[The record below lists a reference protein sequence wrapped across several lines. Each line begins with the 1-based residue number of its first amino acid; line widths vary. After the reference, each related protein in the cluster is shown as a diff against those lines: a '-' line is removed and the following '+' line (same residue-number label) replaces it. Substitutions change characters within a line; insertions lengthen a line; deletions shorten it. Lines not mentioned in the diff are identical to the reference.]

1 MLTEGGT
8 KVQMLRKE
16 FVWICYKNL
25 VKEGKKNSVSISS
38 ECSSQPAG
46 MSRERVSAVS
56 VTVAPTEMTSR
67 LGTMLRLAY
76 TLLPS
81 AVPRSVLW

>member
-1 MLTEGGT
+1 MLTEGGDESSNA
-8 KVQMLRKE
+8 KKG
-16 FVWICYKNL
+16 ICLDLLQKPG
-25 VKEGKKNSVSISS
+25 EGGEKNSVSISS

-46 MSRERVSAVS
+46 MSLERVSAVS

>member
-25 VKEGKKNSVSISS
+25 VEGKKI
-38 ECSSQPAG
+38 A
-46 MSRERVSAVS
+46 
-56 VTVAPTEMTSR
+56 
-67 LGTMLRLAY
+67 LA
-76 TLLPS
+76 L
-81 AVPRSVLW
+81 AQSVLHSQRG

>member
-25 VKEGKKNSVSISS
+25 VKEGKKI
-38 ECSSQPAG
+38 A
-46 MSRERVSAVS
+46 
-56 VTVAPTEMTSR
+56 
-67 LGTMLRLAY
+67 LA
-76 TLLPS
+76 L
-81 AVPRSVLW
+81 AQSVLHSQRG